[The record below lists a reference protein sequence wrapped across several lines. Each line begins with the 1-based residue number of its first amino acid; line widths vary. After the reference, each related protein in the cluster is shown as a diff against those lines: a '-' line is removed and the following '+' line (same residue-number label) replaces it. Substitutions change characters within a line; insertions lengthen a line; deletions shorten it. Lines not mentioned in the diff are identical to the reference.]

1 MKKALLLLAIMLFA
15 ETAFAAAAKK
25 EANAKKY
32 EKRPDPVWGIRLGP
46 QYAGL
51 IWSSTSFGMHAGA
64 AYYLYKFFDVSY
76 KGDVVGLKLFA
87 EPNALF
93 IYKSD
98 LWLEVP
104 MNATFMLTVY
114 SQRFKLS
121 AGPYLGSGITGRY
134 SRKNR
139 FDAGYNAAF
148 GYETAKNAW
157 LILGAAVG
165 LIDAE
170 KNREDTRHFSFK
182 MSLGVDF

>member
-25 EANAKKY
+25 EANAKY

-51 IWSSTSFGMHAGA
+51 IWNSTSFGMHAGA

-121 AGPYLGSGITGRY
+121 AGPYLGAGLVGSFYRE
-134 SRKNR
+134 NR
-139 FDAGYNAAF
+139 LDAGYNCAF
-148 GYETAKNAW
+148 GYESAKNAW
-157 LILGAAVG
+157 LIFGAAIG
-165 LIDAE
+165 LVDAE
-170 KNREDTRHFSFK
+170 KNKEDSRHFSFK
-182 MSLGVDF
+182 ATIGIDF